1 MLWILCVF
9 YLLLFVDN
17 NNNNNSILVFLPHQW
32 PNVCLP
38 LQTLCVSSFLLVWQF
53 CVWLFIS
60 FLFCFLLFVFC
71 FCFVCLFRVSFS
83 VINIVVENCECVFV
97 WPICILVCIFN
108 VFLSLSLFYGLHGPV
123 VSWWETHTPTNY
135 SLYESFHSFIHSF
148 INPSNSN
155 RNSRDV
161 KQKYYYCCFQI
172 CI

>member
-97 WPICILVCIFN
+97 WPICILVCIFT
-108 VFLSLSLFYGLHGPV
+108 VFLSLSLFRSFM
-123 VSWWETHTPTNY
+123 VSMVQWSVDEKHTHPLTIVYMN
-135 SLYESFHSFIHSF
+135 LFIHSF
-148 INPSNSN
+148 IHLSIL
-155 RNSRDV
+155 V
-161 KQKYYYCCFQI
+161 I
-172 CI
+172 VIEIVEM